1 MNTCSGNFI
10 NATNLTTIV
19 FFFFFLK
26 TDACYNS
33 VLDSKTSN
41 KSSEILI
48 DTCRDIGNGIGTG
61 ICLRIS

>member
-1 MNTCSGNFI
+1 MNTCSGNFV
-10 NATNLTTIV
+10 NAT
-19 FFFFFLK
+19 K

-48 DTCRDIGNGIGTG
+48 DTCRYIGNGIGTG
-61 ICLRIS
+61 ICIRIS

>member
-1 MNTCSGNFI
+1 MNTCLGNFV
-10 NATNLTTIV
+10 NATNLTSIV
-19 FFFFFLK
+19 FFFLK

-33 VLDSKTSN
+33 VLDYKTSN

-48 DTCRDIGNGIGTG
+48 DTCRYIGNCIVTG